1 MSHSKTR
8 LNPKK
13 RAATSR
19 TGPEPKQ
26 NSADLSGNRYREL
39 FRGAIPA
46 SPLHLAIQEA
56 ARQEGWAPSWEQTPK
71 RKKAGQLSGVRRGGR
86 AELRRCIVSLARMQL
101 SPEHRFQPYSEAAL
115 EALREQYD
123 NILKKREDDSH
134 PIISGMLSALSP
146 NDRKVLKKTSDE
158 TLKADLK
165 LIRRRRGVKRS
176 V

>member
-1 MSHSKTR
+1 
-8 LNPKK
+8 
-13 RAATSR
+13 
-19 TGPEPKQ
+19 
-26 NSADLSGNRYREL
+26 
-39 FRGAIPA
+39 
-46 SPLHLAIQEA
+46 
-56 ARQEGWAPSWEQTPK
+56 
-71 RKKAGQLSGVRRGGR
+71 
-86 AELRRCIVSLARMQL
+86 MQL